1 MTPILILKH
10 VVKIFIEGVFLLI
23 SMAVGLG
30 IMLVSVLLSLKI
42 WLRIFPNDFSDLTT
56 NQWFPVDSLF
66 NKLCLAGILAA
77 AFMGGLWVARRFV
90 SEFFRSGI
98 AFRKVFI
105 KLEDDEL
112 KDDEET
118 ESRSLGKASSDQ

>member
-1 MTPILILKH
+1 MTPTLILKH
-10 VVKIFIEGVFLLI
+10 VVKLFIEGVFLLI
-23 SMAVGLG
+23 SMAVGFG
-30 IMLVSVLLSLKI
+30 FMFVSVLLSLKI

-56 NQWFPVDSLF
+56 NQWFPVDSLA
-66 NKLCLAGILAA
+66 NKLCLAEVLVA
-77 AFMGGLWVARRFV
+77 AFIGGLWVARRFM
-90 SEFFRSGI
+90 SEIFRSGL

-118 ESRSLGKASSDQ
+118 ESRSSGKASSDQ